1 MKVKITIIFAY
12 RNRDLNRIR
21 ISMDSL
27 VKQTENN
34 FQVIFID
41 YGSSAAYSEPAQKLI
56 KSYPFARYHYVAHPG
71 LLWNKSKALNYGI
84 LRAETDYVLTADVD
98 LIFNPESITIIEKL
112 VDSSSFTLF
121 NYGYLSKS
129 TTAGLENIKT
139 FDDLKPSHFGSVNG
153 VGLYPLKALKQ
164 IHGFD
169 EFFHFYG
176 SEDVDLFQRLE
187 NAGYK
192 RIQEKRN
199 LFLHQWHP
207 RYPRGKEEELTLV
220 PRLRNILRINQQH
233 YLRCIESKKVI
244 PEKQKEWGVCF
255 SREDGKDLDEPTHIL
270 RVSNHEAAVIHFL
283 NEHLP
288 SYEDGVIAVEFT
300 LDPNYLSLKN
310 RVKEIIG
317 KNVQRYLSM
326 KQVNDEILKK
336 IVFYYRHYNYSY
348 SIVENLKQISFII
361 DLRVKKKRRPCSKE

>member
-1 MKVKITIIFAY
+1 MKAKITIIFAY

-27 VKQTENN
+27 VKQTKNS
-34 FQVIFID
+34 FQVIFVD
-41 YGSSAAYSEPAQKLI
+41 YGSSDAYSKPVQRLI
-56 KSYPFARYHYVAHPG
+56 KSYSFARYHYVAHPG
-71 LLWNKSKALNYGI
+71 LLWNKSKAFNHGI
-84 LRAETDYVLTADVD
+84 LQTETDYVLTADVD
-98 LIFNPESITIIEKL
+98 LIFNPESIAILEKL
-112 VDSSSFTLF
+112 VDPSSFTLF

-129 TTAGLENIKT
+129 ISAGLENT
-139 FDDLKPSHFGSVNG
+139 TPFDELKPSHFGSING

-192 RIQEKRN
+192 KGHEEKT

-207 RYPRGKEEELTLV
+207 RYPRRKEEELTLV

-233 YLRCIESKKVI
+233 YFRCIERKQVI
-244 PEKQKEWGVCF
+244 PEKQKKWGVCF
-255 SREDGKDLDEPTHIL
+255 SRGDSRVLVNPTHIY
-270 RVSNHEAAVIHFL
+270 RVSNLEAAVIHFL

-288 SYEDGVIAVEFT
+288 NSEEGIIAVNFIE
-300 LDPNYLSLKN
+300 DPNYLSLKN
-310 RVKEIIG
+310 RVKKMIG
-317 KNVQRYLSM
+317 KSMQKYIGM
-326 KQVNDEILKK
+326 KQVNDEVLKK
-336 IVFYYRHYNYSY
+336 IIFNYRHHNYSY
-348 SIVENLKQISFII
+348 SIAEDLKQVSFTI
-361 DLRVKKKRRPCSKE
+361 DLRGEKKG

>member
-1 MKVKITIIFAY
+1 MKEKITIIFAY
-12 RNRDLNRIR
+12 RNRDLNRIK

-27 VKQTENN
+27 VKQTLNN
-34 FQVIFID
+34 FRVLFVD
-41 YGSSAAYSEPAQKLI
+41 YGSSDAYSEPVRKLI
-56 KSYPFARYHYVAHPG
+56 TSYPFARYYYVAHPG
-71 LLWNKSKALNYGI
+71 LLWNKSKAFNYGI
-84 LRAETDYVLTADVD
+84 IRTETDYVLTADVD
-98 LIFNPESITIIEKL
+98 LIFNPESIAIIEKL
-112 VDSSSFTLF
+112 LDPSSFTLF

-129 TTAGLENIKT
+129 TTAGLEKIT
-139 FDDLKPSHFGSVNG
+139 PFDELTPSHFGSING

-192 RIQEKRN
+192 KGHEERI
-199 LFLHQWHP
+199 LFLHQWHR
-207 RYPRGKEEELTLV
+207 RYPRRKEEELTLV

-233 YLRCIESKKVI
+233 YFRCIEGNQVI

-255 SREDGKDLDEPTHIL
+255 SREDSKVLATHTHIY

-288 SYEDGVIAVEFT
+288 SSEEGVIAVNFT
-300 LDPNYLSLKN
+300 EDPNYLSLKN
-310 RVKEIIG
+310 RVKKIIG
-317 KNVQRYLSM
+317 RSVQKYLSM
-326 KQVNDEILKK
+326 KEVNDEVLKK
-336 IVFYYRHYNYSY
+336 IIFNYRHHNYSY
-348 SIVENLKQISFII
+348 SIGEDLKQISFII
-361 DLRVKKKRRPCSKE
+361 DLRGEKEGRSLNT